1 MTGKL
6 PFLLLMA
13 PALLLGRETAGPE
26 EPRKLSL
33 SEVLEPNSVLTGVM
47 FPRYDHNL
55 RLTSV
60 LRAKSVTLVDHEVL
74 DGESVNILLYQ
85 ADRSSRG
92 TVELAKARY
101 HQGKGKVRATGPTK
115 LVFGRISTTASGLFL
130 TVDSAEGFLTG
141 PVATRLAPA
150 PPKATTMNPRVA
162 PFRAS
167 ALLGTALLTQSLV
180 AAPAP
185 APAPTVATEAPAA
198 ANESVNRDNLRAA
211 LEASAEATRAATAYL
226 EQENLLVQTGAAT
239 AIPHHEPKAIAIQAG
254 PEDTVIKCDAGTYVD
269 GEKGVLVYL
278 GNVTVTNPE
287 FSLKGA
293 NELKAFFTKIPDP
306 PAPDAKTGEAG
317 KPAAATETKPASTE
331 AALVAKAA
339 DKVPIAGE
347 LASGKWE
354 LDRIVATGAV
364 YFSYLK
370 APAKEGEVPIEASGA
385 IFTYHAKTK
394 TATLSG
400 GQPWVRKGGIINQAK
415 LANQTITIVNDTAS
429 FSPGGST
436 TIMPTKE
443 LELPKKDKPK
453 AK

>member
-13 PALLLGRETAGPE
+13 PALLHGRETSAPE
-26 EPRKLSL
+26 EQRKLSL
-33 SEVLEPNSVLTGVM
+33 SEVLEPNSVLSGVM
-47 FPRYDHNL
+47 LPRYDHNL
-55 RLTSV
+55 HLTSV
-60 LRAKSVTLVDHEVL
+60 LRAKSVTLVDREVL
-74 DGESVNILLYQ
+74 DGESVNIRLYQ

-101 HQGKGKVRATGPTK
+101 HQGDGKVRATGPTK
-115 LVFGRISTTASGLFL
+115 LVFGRISTTANGLFL

-150 PPKATTMNPRVA
+150 PSKATTMNPRVA

-185 APAPTVATEAPAA
+185 AVATEAPAA
-198 ANESVNRDNLRAA
+198 PSEAVNRDNLRAA

-226 EQENLLVQTGAAT
+226 EQENLLAQSGSAT
-239 AIPHHEPKAIAIQAG
+239 VPYHEPKAVAFQEG
-254 PEDTVIKCDAGTYVD
+254 PEDTVIKCDTGTYVD

-287 FSLKGA
+287 YSLKGA
-293 NELKAFFTKIPDP
+293 NELKAFFTKVPDA
-306 PAPDAKTGEAG
+306 PAPAGTAGEAG
-317 KPAAATETKPASTE
+317 KPATPATAKPASAE
-331 AALVAKAA
+331 AALVARAA

-354 LDRIVATGAV
+354 LDRIVASGAV
-364 YFSYLK
+364 YFRYLK

-400 GQPWVRKGGIINQAK
+400 GQPWVRKGGVINQAN
-415 LANQTITIVNDTAS
+415 LANQTITIVNDTAT
-429 FSPGGST
+429 FSPGGT
-436 TIMPTKE
+436 KTILPTKE
-443 LELPKKDKPK
+443 LELQKDKPK